1 MQIYSYKWG
10 KMIIRHC
17 VLLSL
22 AEISIRRRIIILTRS
37 YQMQR
42 KRSTKTGIFAGQSQ
56 NSWPVNAKKRGGALV
71 LFTGTSQKGING
83 KSNRIDTSLVYK

>member
-56 NSWPVNAKKRGGALV
+56 NSWPVNAKKRGGGGG
-71 LFTGTSQKGING
+71 FGTLYWYVPERHKWEIE
-83 KSNRIDTSLVYK
+83 